1 MKKYST
7 EQIRNVGLYGHQASG
22 KTTLADGIL
31 YMTGAA
37 DRLHKVDDG
46 NSLLDFDAEE
56 VSRRMTI
63 YAALAPVEWNDH
75 KINIVDLPGFFDFQY
90 EITASLRV
98 VDGLIMMAS
107 AVSGVEVGLEK
118 IWGKG
123 EILQM
128 PRVLFFNKMDKENAD
143 FYRCL
148 DDCSEKLTGSR
159 IVPIQ
164 LPIGAA
170 DTFSG
175 VVNLVT
181 QKAYKFDD
189 KGKPTE
195 IPVPDDMAERVSTYR
210 EKLAEEAAEATEELM
225 EKYLETMELSDDEM
239 RNGLLVRIKQGQ
251 IVPVL
256 CGSALQLKGVAPLLD
271 AILRYVPN
279 PLEGKSEPKIDPAG
293 PFSALV
299 FKTTSDQYLGKLSY
313 LKVISGALK
322 PNGEYYNSTKERSE
336 KVANLFTL
344 RGKKQ
349 EPLEEGVAGDICL
362 VAKLEGTRT
371 GDTLCTKD
379 KKLSI
384 PPIKFA
390 TPYFVQAIHPKS
402 KADEDKLS
410 AKLNDILAEDP
421 TLSVERDDSIR
432 QTLLKGVGDVQID
445 ICVHRLKRAGVDV
458 ELEQPKVS
466 YKETIRGTVKI
477 QGRHK
482 KQTGGR
488 GQFADVWLELAPK
501 PRGGGYEFVDKIVGG
516 VIPNNFRPSVDK
528 GIQNAMKDGF
538 LAGYPVVDMSVTLY
552 DGSYHDVD
560 SSDMAFQIAGA
571 KAFKEGAV
579 KANPVLLEPIMEVEV
594 VIPESFMGDI
604 MGDLNSKRGRI
615 LGMEPIGRG
624 QQMVKA
630 NVPASEMLRYSIDLR
645 SMTQGRGEFNMKF
658 SHYEEAPPTVAD
670 GVIAQAKAA
679 AAAAE

>member
-22 KTTLADGIL
+22 KTTLGEAIL
-31 YMTGAA
+31 YTTGAA
-37 DRLHKVDDG
+37 DRLHKVDDT
-46 NSLLDFDAEE
+46 NSLLDFDPEE
-56 VSRRMTI
+56 QNRRMTI
-63 YAALAPVEWNDH
+63 YAALAPVEWENH
-75 KINIVDLPGFFDFQY
+75 KINVLDLPGFFDFAY

-98 VDGLIMMAS
+98 VDGLVMLAS

-118 IWGKG
+118 IWSEGDL
-123 EILQM
+123 LQK
-128 PRVLFFNKMDKENAD
+128 PRILFFNKMDKENAD
-143 FYRCL
+143 FYRVL

-159 IVPIQ
+159 IVPIE

-170 DTFSG
+170 ETFTG
-175 VVNLVT
+175 TVNLIS
-181 QKAYKFDD
+181 QKAYKYDE
-189 KGKPTE
+189 KGKATE
-195 IPVPDDMAERVSTYR
+195 IPIPADMAERVQTYR
-210 EKLAEEAAEATEELM
+210 EKLAEEAAEATEALM
-225 EKYLETMELSDDEM
+225 EKYLETMELTDDEL
-239 RNGLLVRIKQGQ
+239 RNGLLVRIQQGQ
-251 IVPVL
+251 LVPAL
-256 CGSALQLKGVAPLLD
+256 CGAALQLKGVSTLLD
-271 AILRYVPN
+271 RIIRYIPN
-279 PLEGKSEPKIDPAG
+279 PAAAKSEPKVDSGA

-313 LKVISGALK
+313 LKIFSGALK
-322 PNGEYYNSTKERSE
+322 PNTEYYNSTKERTE
-336 KVANLFTL
+336 KVANIFTL

-349 EPLEEGVAGDICL
+349 EPMEEAAAGDLCL

-371 GDTLCTKD
+371 GDTLCLKD
-379 KKLSI
+379 KKVTI
-384 PPIKFA
+384 APIAFS

-421 TLSVERDDSIR
+421 TLKVERDDTIH
-432 QTLLKGVGDVQID
+432 QTLLKGIGDVQID
-445 ICVHRLKRAGVDV
+445 VCVGRLKRAGVEV
-458 ELEQPKVS
+458 ELETPKVS

-488 GQFADVWLELAPK
+488 GQFGDVWLELAPR
-501 PRGGGYEFVDKIVGG
+501 PRGAGYEFVDKIVGG

-528 GIQNAMKDGF
+528 GVQNALKEGF

-594 VIPESFMGDI
+594 IIPESFMGDI

-615 LGMEPIGRG
+615 LGMEGIGRG
-624 QQMVKA
+624 RQLVKA

-658 SHYEEAPPTVAD
+658 SHYEETPPTVAE

>member
-22 KTTLADGIL
+22 KTTLADSIL
-31 YMTGAA
+31 YLTGGA
-37 DRLHKVDDG
+37 DRFHKVDDG
-46 NSLLDFDAEE
+46 NSLLDFDPEE
-56 VSRRMTI
+56 VNRRMTI
-63 YAALAPVEWNDH
+63 YAALAPVEWEGH
-75 KINIVDLPGFFDFQY
+75 KINVLDLPGFFDFQY

-98 VDGLIMMAS
+98 VEGLVLLAS
-107 AVSGVEVGLEK
+107 AVAGVEVGLEK
-118 IWGKG
+118 VWGQAELLG
-123 EILQM
+123 M
-128 PRVLFFNKMDKENAD
+128 PRIMFFNKMDKENAD

-148 DDCSEKLTGSR
+148 DDCSEKLSGSR
-159 IVPIQ
+159 LVPIE
-164 LPIGAA
+164 LPIGTA

-175 VVNLVT
+175 VVNLVS

-189 KGKPTE
+189 KGKPQE
-195 IPVPDDMAERVSTYR
+195 IPIPGDMNERIQTYR

-225 EKYLETMELSDDEM
+225 EKYLETMELSDEEM
-239 RNGLLVRIKQGQ
+239 RDGLLRRIQSGQ

-256 CGSALQLKGVAPLLD
+256 CGSATQIRGVAPLLN

-279 PLEGKSEPKIDPAG
+279 PLEGKSDPKVDPAG
-293 PFSALV
+293 PFSGLV

-313 LKVISGALK
+313 MKVFSGTLK

-336 KVANLFTL
+336 KVANIFTL

-349 EPLEEGVAGDICL
+349 EPLEEAAAGDICL

-379 KKLSI
+379 KKTVI
-384 PPIKFA
+384 APIKFA
-390 TPYFVQAIHPKS
+390 RPYFVQAIHPKS

-410 AKLNDILAEDP
+410 SKLADILAEDP
-421 TLSVERDDSIR
+421 TLQVERDDSIR

-445 ICVHRLKRAGVDV
+445 ICVNRLKRAGVDV
-458 ELEQPKVS
+458 ELEHPKVS

-488 GQFADVWLELAPK
+488 GQFADVWLELAPRA
-501 PRGGGYEFVDKIVGG
+501 RGEGYEFVDKIVGG
-516 VIPNNFRPSVDK
+516 VIPGNFRPSVDK
-528 GIQNAMKDGF
+528 GVQNAMKDGF

-571 KAFKEGAV
+571 KAFKEGAL
-579 KANPVLLEPIMEVEV
+579 KANPVLLEPITEVEV
-594 VIPESFMGDI
+594 IIPESFMGDI

-624 QQMVKA
+624 LQMVKA

-658 SHYEEAPPTVAD
+658 SHYEEAPPSVAE